1 MSTLILPL
9 KRRWFEQIRDD
20 KKPLEFRHLHA
31 MSSMIHFLSI
41 CSGIEAASAAW
52 GPLGWQAV
60 GFSEIDPFACAVL
73 AHHHPRVPNFG
84 SLTDFRQWPV
94 DALAQADVLVGGT
107 PCQAFSV
114 AGLRQSLAD
123 ERGNLTLTLV
133 HLYDHLTEIRHT
145 AGRPAPVLV
154 WENVPG
160 VLNTPDNAFGC
171 FLGGLA
177 GEDGLLRP
185 PGGAWH
191 DAGYVRGPQR
201 TIAWRVLDAQYQGLA
216 QRRRRVFLVAG
227 PRDGFCAEQ
236 VLFEFT
242 GLRRDTPPRREAGQS
257 TAPTL
262 AARTRGGGGLGTDA
276 ECDGAVIAETL
287 RGQAESSQQ
296 ADKETF
302 VPELSYA
309 IQAGA
314 GGSKFGSGRHNQDTF
329 IPEVCAPLTT
339 NHHADHESQESKL
352 IPIAFPQRMSST
364 QCASTQCASTED
376 LSPSLQ
382 SLNPTAIA
390 FPELDSLQNKG
401 ITRNAC
407 SQETNACQ
415 ILRNLL
421 QEIGEKTFTKWGLG
435 ILNSLQS
442 PEVLQHALH
451 GSSIRPAAFSRSW
464 VVHCTLSRSQNNTAW
479 LVQSLRE
486 AECQRCASQGW
497 QPPEQLA
504 RELGAY
510 LSELSQP
517 GAQAARFMSDLWSAS
532 QRSGLLRQTLS
543 KIQEVGESPCKKN
556 KSAHAGYAVR
566 RLTCEECEFLQ
577 GFPRGYTLIPWRGKP
592 ADLCPD
598 GPRYKALG
606 NSMAVPV
613 MHWIGARLC
622 AYLCQ

>member
-1 MSTLILPL
+1 MS
-9 KRRWFEQIRDD
+9 
-20 KKPLEFRHLHA
+20 A
-31 MSSMIHFLSI
+31 VHFLSI
-41 CSGIEAASAAW
+41 CSGIEAASQAW
-52 GPLGWQAV
+52 APLGWQAV

-133 HLYDHLTEIRHT
+133 HLYDHLTEIRHS

-154 WENVPG
+154 WEQVPG

-177 GEDGLLRP
+177 GEDGPLRP

-191 DAGYVRGPQR
+191 DAGYVRGPKR

-242 GLRRDTPPRREAGQS
+242 GLRRDTPPRREAGEG

-262 AARTRGGGGLGTDA
+262 AARTRGGGGLGTD
-276 ECDGAVIAETL
+276 EDGAADVI
-287 RGQAESSQQ
+287 
-296 ADKETF
+296 
-302 VPELSYA
+302 
-309 IQAGA
+309 
-314 GGSKFGSGRHNQDTF
+314 SG
-329 IPEVCAPLTT
+329 PLTA
-339 NHHADHESQESKL
+339 NAEHAGD
-352 IPIAFPQRMSST
+352 
-364 QCASTQCASTED
+364 C
-376 LSPSLQ
+376 SPHV
-382 SLNPTAIA
+382 AIA
-390 FPELDSLQNKG
+390 FSARARGDDGRGYDRPEQVFGEVVGTLDTMKPHNVAIALGCDTYNG
-401 ITRNAC
+401 AITGNVAATLGTQ
-407 SQETNACQ
+407 S
-415 ILRNLL
+415 
-421 QEIGEKTFTKWGLG
+421 GDGLSSG
-435 ILNSLQS
+435 PS
-442 PEVLQHALH
+442 VLQPISNA
-451 GSSIRPAAFSRSW
+451 PA
-464 VVHCTLSRSQNNTAW
+464 
-479 LVQSLRE
+479 
-486 AECQRCASQGW
+486 
-497 QPPEQLA
+497 
-504 RELGAY
+504 
-510 LSELSQP
+510 
-517 GAQAARFMSDLWSAS
+517 
-532 QRSGLLRQTLS
+532 
-543 KIQEVGESPCKKN
+543 
-556 KSAHAGYAVR
+556 YAVR
-566 RLTCEECEFLQ
+566 RLTPKEYERLQ
-577 GFPRGYTLIPWRGKP
+577 GFPDDYTLIPWRGKP

>member
-1 MSTLILPL
+1 
-9 KRRWFEQIRDD
+9 
-20 KKPLEFRHLHA
+20 
-31 MSSMIHFLSI
+31 MIHFLSI

-52 GPLGWQAV
+52 APLGWQAV

-73 AHHHPRVPNFG
+73 AHHHPSVPNFG

-171 FLGGLA
+171 FLGALA
-177 GEDGLLRP
+177 GEDGPLRP

-191 DAGYVRGPQR
+191 DAGYVRGPKR

-242 GLRRDTPPRREAGQS
+242 GLRRDTPPSREAGEG

-276 ECDGAVIAETL
+276 ECDDAVIAE
-287 RGQAESSQQ
+287 
-296 ADKETF
+296 
-302 VPELSYA
+302 
-309 IQAGA
+309 I
-314 GGSKFGSGRHNQDTF
+314 
-329 IPEVCAPLTT
+329 IAPLTT
-339 NHHADHESQESKL
+339 KAHADNESQESKL
-352 IPIAFPQRMSST
+352 IPELSYALNPALCNCLTRRMHKGINTTADEGQTPIVEITHTLRADGFDASEDGSERGTPLIPIAFPEYMS
-364 QCASTQCASTED
+364 STQCASTED

-390 FPELDSLQNKG
+390 FSARARGDDG
-401 ITRNAC
+401 RGYD
-407 SQETNACQ
+407 
-415 ILRNLL
+415 R
-421 QEIGEKTFTKWGLG
+421 
-435 ILNSLQS
+435 
-442 PEVLQHALH
+442 
-451 GSSIRPAAFSRSW
+451 
-464 VVHCTLSRSQNNTAW
+464 
-479 LVQSLRE
+479 
-486 AECQRCASQGW
+486 
-497 QPPEQLA
+497 PEQVFGEVVGTLDTMKPHNVA
-504 RELGAY
+504 ISPSHGLPV
-510 LSELSQP
+510 SQS
-517 GAQAARFMSDLWSAS
+517 QAPA
-532 QRSGLLRQTLS
+532 
-543 KIQEVGESPCKKN
+543 
-556 KSAHAGYAVR
+556 YAVR
-566 RLTCEECEFLQ
+566 RLTPKECERLQ
-577 GFPRGYTLIPWRGKP
+577 GFPDDYTAIPWRGKP

>member
-1 MSTLILPL
+1 MS
-9 KRRWFEQIRDD
+9 
-20 KKPLEFRHLHA
+20 A
-31 MSSMIHFLSI
+31 VHFLSI
-41 CSGIEAASAAW
+41 CSGIEAASQAW
-52 GPLGWQAV
+52 APLGWQAV

-133 HLYDHLTEIRHT
+133 HLYDHLTEIRHS

-177 GEDGLLRP
+177 GEDGPLRP

-191 DAGYVRGPQR
+191 DAGYVRGPKR

-242 GLRRDTPPRREAGQS
+242 GLRLDTPPRREAGEG

-276 ECDGAVIAETL
+276 ECDGAVIAEH
-287 RGQAESSQQ
+287 
-296 ADKETF
+296 
-302 VPELSYA
+302 
-309 IQAGA
+309 AG
-314 GGSKFGSGRHNQDTF
+314 D
-329 IPEVCAPLTT
+329 C
-339 NHHADHESQESKL
+339 
-352 IPIAFPQRMSST
+352 
-364 QCASTQCASTED
+364 
-376 LSPSLQ
+376 SPHV
-382 SLNPTAIA
+382 AIA
-390 FPELDSLQNKG
+390 FSARARGDDGRGYDRPEQVFGEVVGTLDTMKPHNVAISP
-401 ITRNAC
+401 
-407 SQETNACQ
+407 SH
-415 ILRNLL
+415 
-421 QEIGEKTFTKWGLG
+421 GLPV
-435 ILNSLQS
+435 SPSQS
-442 PEVLQHALH
+442 PA
-451 GSSIRPAAFSRSW
+451 
-464 VVHCTLSRSQNNTAW
+464 
-479 LVQSLRE
+479 
-486 AECQRCASQGW
+486 
-497 QPPEQLA
+497 
-504 RELGAY
+504 
-510 LSELSQP
+510 
-517 GAQAARFMSDLWSAS
+517 
-532 QRSGLLRQTLS
+532 
-543 KIQEVGESPCKKN
+543 
-556 KSAHAGYAVR
+556 YAVR
-566 RLTCEECEFLQ
+566 RLTPKEYERFQ
-577 GFPRGYTLIPWRGKP
+577 GFPDDYTLIPWRGKP

>member
-1 MSTLILPL
+1 MS
-9 KRRWFEQIRDD
+9 
-20 KKPLEFRHLHA
+20 A
-31 MSSMIHFLSI
+31 VHFLSI
-41 CSGIEAASAAW
+41 CSGIEAASQAW
-52 GPLGWQAV
+52 APLGWQAV

-84 SLTDFRQWPV
+84 SLTDFRQWTV
-94 DALAQADVLVGGT
+94 DALAQTDVLVGGT

-177 GEDGLLRP
+177 GEDGPLRP

-191 DAGYVRGPQR
+191 DAGYVRGPKR

-242 GLRRDTPPRREAGQS
+242 GLRRDTPPRREAGEGTAQGFETGS
-257 TAPTL
+257 QGGGYTDLAPTL
-262 AARTRGGGGLGTDA
+262 DTRCKDGPIRNQLG
-276 ECDGAVIAETL
+276 CGVIAPLTTK
-287 RGQAESSQQ
+287 AYADNESQES
-296 ADKETF
+296 KF
-302 VPELSYA
+302 IPELSYA

-329 IPEVCAPLTT
+329 IPEVCPTLRAGGNKTGGDRPPGTDVDT
-339 NHHADHESQESKL
+339 CDSL
-352 IPIAFPQRMSST
+352 IPCHPLPFDTTQITSKANRSQPQAGDPCHPLASGAHPPAIAFPERMS
-364 QCASTQCASTED
+364 STQCASTED

-390 FPELDSLQNKG
+390 FSARARGDDGRGYDRPEQVF
-401 ITRNAC
+401 
-407 SQETNACQ
+407 
-415 ILRNLL
+415 
-421 QEIGEKTFTKWGLG
+421 GEVVGTIDTMKPHNVAISPSHGLPV
-435 ILNSLQS
+435 SPSQS
-442 PEVLQHALH
+442 PA
-451 GSSIRPAAFSRSW
+451 
-464 VVHCTLSRSQNNTAW
+464 
-479 LVQSLRE
+479 
-486 AECQRCASQGW
+486 
-497 QPPEQLA
+497 
-504 RELGAY
+504 
-510 LSELSQP
+510 
-517 GAQAARFMSDLWSAS
+517 
-532 QRSGLLRQTLS
+532 
-543 KIQEVGESPCKKN
+543 
-556 KSAHAGYAVR
+556 YAVR
-566 RLTCEECEFLQ
+566 RLTPKEYERLQ
-577 GFPRGYTLIPWRGKP
+577 GFPDDYTLIPWRGKP